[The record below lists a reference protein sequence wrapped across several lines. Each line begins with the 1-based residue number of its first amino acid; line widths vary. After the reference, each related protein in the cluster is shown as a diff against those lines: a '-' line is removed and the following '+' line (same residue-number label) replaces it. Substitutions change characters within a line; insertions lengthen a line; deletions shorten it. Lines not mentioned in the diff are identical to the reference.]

1 MKILKHKVQKVV
13 FDALANVEETSAEF
27 ELSREKEG
35 NGTSRGAI
43 GGCHKSATRMWMGV
57 ATVEGRM
64 AENAKGSD

>member
-1 MKILKHKVQKVV
+1 MI

-27 ELSREKEG
+27 ELPREKEG

-43 GGCHKSATRMWMGV
+43 AGCHKGATRIWMGV

-64 AENAKGSD
+64 AENTKGIN